1 MTKGILFTDFK
12 PFEGQFG
19 RGSKKLG
26 WLLGRDKNRSVIRR
40 ILLRRFYYSETRESA
55 DGKCHKVKY
64 VASASQLVFFF
75 FFFFRAHSVHISDCY
90 RSLYIHIRV
99 HRVSPKVSE
108 HFSKTGDSSDV
119 FPFRSFRYGLLV
131 NELLQSRN
139 PSDICRRKYVMDISS
154 MKKLYRIVSLI
165 VSFDN
170 TSIVFWRLATV
181 FCC

>member
-1 MTKGILFTDFK
+1 MTRREARRGTRDSIDRDYRPRRRMTKGILFTDFK

-75 FFFFRAHSVHISDCY
+75 FFFFEHTPSTFPIAIEVYIYIYVCTGCPQKCRNIFRKPETRATFF
-90 RSLYIHIRV
+90 L
-99 HRVSPKVSE
+99 
-108 HFSKTGDSSDV
+108 FA
-119 FPFRSFRYGLLV
+119 PFV
-131 NELLQSRN
+131 
-139 PSDICRRKYVMDISS
+139 
-154 MKKLYRIVSLI
+154 
-165 VSFDN
+165 
-170 TSIVFWRLATV
+170 TV
-181 FCC
+181 FLLTSYCNLEIQAIYVVENTLWIFHR